1 MKSIDAFIQVLNEE
15 LLINKSLLEIS
26 MKKKDLIINNNSKE
40 LSSLMIKEQNYVKR
54 IIELEKLR
62 AGITLNIQKELGI
75 ERIDNIK
82 EVIKNI
88 DEEQGIELDCIAN
101 ELRSVLKE
109 LEHNNNLN
117 NKLLDITLE
126 YLELNINLLTSKA
139 EPKVYGKSANE
150 QKNKGNNFFD
160 TKY

>member
-1 MKSIDAFIQVLNEE
+1 MKYVDSFIQVLNEE

-26 MKKKDLIINNNSKE
+26 IKKKDLIINNNSKE
-40 LSSLMIKEQNYVKR
+40 ISSLMIKEQNYVKQ
-54 IIELEKLR
+54 IIEFEKLR
-62 AGITLNIQKELGI
+62 AGLTLSIQKELGI
-75 ERIDNIK
+75 ERIENIK

-88 DEEQGIELDCIAN
+88 DEEKSIEVDSIAN
-101 ELRSVLKE
+101 KLRMVLKE

-126 YLELNINLLTSKA
+126 YLDLNINLLTSKA
-139 EPKVYGKSANE
+139 EPKVYGKSASE

>member
-1 MKSIDAFIQVLNEE
+1 MKSIDSFIQVLNEE